1 MSNWLTNTQRQ
12 DLLFA
17 CAIAMV
23 FSAGTAPRSQSAA
36 PNVVKNAGGDAAS
49 VSHKISLS
57 FQDRFEIHELF
68 ARYSQDLDMGTD
80 SELGADDL
88 VANVFAPN
96 GVFHD
101 PSLCL
106 VGSAELKA
114 GLVSHKSH
122 AKNAQH
128 WPTNIVFIEGSGN
141 QAKTHTYVI
150 VFSGRGASPATYHDT
165 LVKINGKWLIQERQV
180 WRQGAVKHDP
190 RCPTDLDKLEP

>member
-1 MSNWLTNTQRQ
+1 MSKWLTKTQR
-12 DLLFA
+12 DCLSLA
-17 CAIAMV
+17 CAIAAALAV
-23 FSAGTAPRSQSAA
+23 ATTVGSQSAA
-36 PNVVKNAGGDAAS
+36 PTAAKNNGSDAAGA
-49 VSHKISLS
+49 SHKISLS

-68 ARYSQDLDMGTD
+68 ARYSQDLDMGTET
-80 SELGADDL
+80 ELGEDDL
-88 VANVFAPN
+88 VTNVFAPN

-141 QAKTHTYVI
+141 HAKTHTYVI

-165 LVKINGKWLIQERQV
+165 LVKINGKWLIQERHV